1 MEKLVIR
8 TRAAG
13 VHTLMNNSRD
23 NQNAI
28 SGLILLASILMI
40 TFAPKV
46 FIKLILFISALALA
60 VITTLGGR
68 W

>member
-1 MEKLVIR
+1 MIR

-13 VHTLMNNSRD
+13 VHTLMNTSHD

-28 SGLILLASILMI
+28 SGLIVLASILMI

-60 VITTLGGR
+60 VITALGGR